1 MDRWHEPAMARRRRD
16 FWKYAQER
24 WPLLHNLMA
33 VHFYQDFNV
42 DYGSLDGAMKAATTG
57 GSIEHRKAVIQEWR
71 DWNASEGAK
80 DDIRPFLHDGFG
92 VAVLLR
98 KPIDGRNFMN
108 RVYDGLISGV
118 RAETDKHRE

>member
-1 MDRWHEPAMARRRRD
+1 
-16 FWKYAQER
+16 
-24 WPLLHNLMA
+24 MA

-108 RVYDGLISGV
+108 RVYDGLISGA